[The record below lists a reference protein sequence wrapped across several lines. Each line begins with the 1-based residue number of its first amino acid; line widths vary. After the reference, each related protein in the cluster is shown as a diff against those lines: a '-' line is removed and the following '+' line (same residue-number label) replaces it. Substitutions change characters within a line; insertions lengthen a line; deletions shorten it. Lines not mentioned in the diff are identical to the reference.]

1 MAKQLT
7 RNDVALAAGVA
18 PSTVSRALTG
28 SPLLPASTIAHVRK
42 IASEIGYHPNR
53 LASQLASNKSF
64 TVGFVVPETQGKRGP
79 FQIAY
84 YANLLDAAVREA
96 EKFGFMISIHSVP
109 YNNSSVVKIKQLFD
123 SRSIDGVIVNGLSL
137 KNSMLTHL
145 VKSKVPFVTVG
156 YHEKNF
162 AYPMINCQ
170 PLNALQTM
178 VKVLEQKKYQEIIY
192 VSGNIQFYD
201 GVLQKEDLLKALKGS
216 SIKLCQEFAGDFSRK
231 SGYLAAI
238 EIFKNEISKKTVV
251 FLAND
256 LMAAGFYRYA
266 YEHQIAI
273 PNKIGVIG
281 SDDEVISR
289 TLFPELATIRQ
300 PRLEMG
306 AVSVRELL
314 ALIKRSGDKI
324 VSDELS
330 VVSEDLPCEFVERG
344 SI

>member
-1 MAKQLT
+1 MKPTA
-7 RNDVALAAGVA
+7 NDQTMTESRVPGDTFSSSLWETISAPAEVPVRLQDEQQAEVAIVGGGILGLSIALHLAERGV
-18 PSTVSRALTG
+18 STAL
-28 SPLLPASTIAHVRK
+28 L
-42 IASEIGYHPNR
+42 
-53 LASQLASNKSF
+53 
-64 TVGFVVPETQGKRGP
+64 
-79 FQIAY
+79 
-84 YANLLDAAVREA
+84 EA